1 MAETNQNS
9 IWDDIYKDDEQD
21 SLLNKTPIANTI
33 SPKVETEKKITDGI
47 RALKSQTDETIF
59 KAISLK
65 LDLMKVDYNTP
76 CMNCGKTYPKGE
88 TELKQD
94 VKTAQYK
101 QRESEKKYK
110 PEPIDD

>member
-1 MAETNQNS
+1 
-9 IWDDIYKDDEQD
+9 
-21 SLLNKTPIANTI
+21 
-33 SPKVETEKKITDGI
+33 
-47 RALKSQTDETIF
+47 
-59 KAISLK
+59 
-65 LDLMKVDYNTP
+65 MKVDYNTP